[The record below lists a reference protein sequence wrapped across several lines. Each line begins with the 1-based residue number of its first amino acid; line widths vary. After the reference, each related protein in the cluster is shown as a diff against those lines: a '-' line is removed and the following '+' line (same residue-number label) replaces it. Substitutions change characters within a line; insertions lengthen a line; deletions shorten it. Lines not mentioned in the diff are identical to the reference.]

1 MLLCGIPDIDVVDWK
16 TYTEYLGGYKRLG
29 AKHKNVRWFW
39 SFVEGCGPEEKAR
52 LLQVRAWIREYG
64 NMGIW
69 EYGNSLKMGCVVRL
83 EGYLSVML
91 LPCSITTGALGSP
104 GLLLSYSII
113 TISLN
118 IIIILTMRCL
128 HVFLHLYIYIST
140 MRSVHHRVL
149 KTPSSRI

>member
-1 MLLCGIPDIDVVDWK
+1 MLLTGRHILNIWGGTSDWALNIRMYGGSGLLWRGVV
-16 TYTEYLGGYKRLG
+16 LRKRRDCCRY
-29 AKHKNVRWFW
+29 VR
-39 SFVEGCGPEEKAR
+39 G
-52 LLQVRAWIREYG
+52 YG